1 MLLMEKLIKLVSM
14 MTRYGGPRAELYLK
28 NSADGVLFLSGAE
41 KRASRRKSV
50 SRAGSSLSRS
60 FSPEKNSHLSDLLA
74 LLLLSLATVLAAVS
88 LGQHKRR
95 GRRWLLLLWARSGAR
110 KTGGRGLGEWWD
122 WGAARHEPLKLLRVQ
137 DPLHLGEL
145 PDFLGASH
153 DDRSSLLCSACSCAG
168 LLATARPAVAQASFF
183 FRKCPPFFLEMLE
196 SIFFFFGHIDRIA
209 SVLTARSLRG
219 ASCSARKELA
229 EAIRKA
235 KARKQ
240 ESELDRVAHKPSGPS
255 RPRAQRS
262 SRERERERRQR

>member
-41 KRASRRKSV
+41 ERASGRKSV

-60 FSPEKNSHLSDLLA
+60 FSPGKDSHLSDFLA

-88 LGQHKRR
+88 MGQHKRR
-95 GRRWLLLLWARSGAR
+95 GRRWLLLWARSGAR
-110 KTGGRGLGEWWD
+110 KTGGRGLGEWWG

-168 LLATARPAVAQASFF
+168 NRPPRQSPRPPLFF
-183 FRKCPPFFLEMLE
+183 LFQKCPPFFLEMLE
-196 SIFFFFGHIDRIA
+196 CIFFRAHRSHRLGLNGSESTRRLVFGAQRA
-209 SVLTARSLRG
+209 CGSNS
-219 ASCSARKELA
+219 
-229 EAIRKA
+229 
-235 KARKQ
+235 
-240 ESELDRVAHKPSGPS
+240 ESESEEAGK
-255 RPRAQRS
+255 
-262 SRERERERRQR
+262 

>member
-41 KRASRRKSV
+41 KRASGRKSV

-88 LGQHKRR
+88 MGQHKRR
-95 GRRWLLLLWARSGAR
+95 GRRWLLLWARSGAR
-110 KTGGRGLGEWWD
+110 KTGGRGLGEWWG

-183 FRKCPPFFLEMLE
+183 FRKCPPFFWKCWNA
-196 SIFFFFGHIDRIA
+196 FFFRAHRSHRLGLNGSESTRRLVFGAQRA
-209 SVLTARSLRG
+209 CGSNS
-219 ASCSARKELA
+219 
-229 EAIRKA
+229 
-235 KARKQ
+235 
-240 ESELDRVAHKPSGPS
+240 ESESEEAGK
-255 RPRAQRS
+255 
-262 SRERERERRQR
+262 

>member
-1 MLLMEKLIKLVSM
+1 

-41 KRASRRKSV
+41 KRASGRKSV

-88 LGQHKRR
+88 MGQHKRR
-95 GRRWLLLLWARSGAR
+95 GRRWLLLWARSGAR
-110 KTGGRGLGEWWD
+110 KQEGGLGEWWD

-168 LLATARPAVAQASFF
+168 LLATARSAVAQASSFFSFSEMSADFFGNVGMHFF
-183 FRKCPPFFLEMLE
+183 FRAHRSRRLGLNGSE
-196 SIFFFFGHIDRIA
+196 STRRLVFGAQRA
-209 SVLTARSLRG
+209 CGSNS
-219 ASCSARKELA
+219 
-229 EAIRKA
+229 
-235 KARKQ
+235 
-240 ESELDRVAHKPSGPS
+240 ESESEEAGK
-255 RPRAQRS
+255 
-262 SRERERERRQR
+262 

>member
-41 KRASRRKSV
+41 KRASGRKSV

-88 LGQHKRR
+88 MGQHKRR
-95 GRRWLLLLWARSGAR
+95 GRRWLLLWARSGAR
-110 KTGGRGLGEWWD
+110 KQEGGLGEWWD

-168 LLATARPAVAQASFF
+168 LLATARSAVAQASSFF
-183 FRKCPPFFLEMLE
+183 FFQKCPPIFLEMLE
-196 SIFFFFGHIDRIA
+196 CIFFFRAHRSRRLGLNGSESTRRLVFGAQRA
-209 SVLTARSLRG
+209 CGSNS
-219 ASCSARKELA
+219 
-229 EAIRKA
+229 
-235 KARKQ
+235 
-240 ESELDRVAHKPSGPS
+240 ESESEEAGK
-255 RPRAQRS
+255 
-262 SRERERERRQR
+262 